1 MKKKCC
7 PRCKCQKNQTEWAD
21 GGWTNT
27 TYCKECQKYY
37 NKKKRNKADEKI
49 MKATN
54 NGECWWLLQ
63 SIYADRHFRREE

>member
-1 MKKKCC
+1 MKKKC

-37 NKKKRNKADEKI
+37 NKVKRNKADEKI
-49 MKATN
+49 MKATR
-54 NGECWWLLQ
+54 NGQCWWLLQ
-63 SIYADRHFRREE
+63 SIYGDRHFRKEE

>member
-37 NKKKRNKADEKI
+37 NKNKRNKVDEKI

-54 NGECWWLLQ
+54 NGKAWWVLQ
-63 SIYADRHFRREE
+63 SIYADRHFRKED

>member
-1 MKKKCC
+1 MKKKC

-49 MKATN
+49 MKATR

-63 SIYADRHFRREE
+63 SIYADRHFRKED

>member
-1 MKKKCC
+1 MKRKC

-27 TYCKECQKYY
+27 TYCKECQKHY
-37 NKKKRNKADEKI
+37 NKKKRNKVDEKI

-54 NGECWWLLQ
+54 NGKAWWVLQ